1 MEKITFDNVVGF
13 VLAIAFI
20 IVMGVSLQASVVGDY
35 MQLRVDVPEQTQR
48 TLRVI
53 GLAGALAAAAAWWV
67 QRFAAERGFLV
78 RVLFAL
84 FVFSVAFVSLGSI
97 LRVISSQLAHPSIL
111 SWSLAD
117 FYWVPYDNLITFV
130 VFMIRPAVGLLA
142 LTAAIYL
149 AIFGPRGP
157 RTIEAR

>member
-13 VLAIAFI
+13 VLAVAFAT
-20 IVMGVSLQASVVGDY
+20 VMGISLQGSVVGDY
-35 MQLRVDVPEQTQR
+35 MQLRVDVPEQTQQ

-53 GLAGALAAAAAWWV
+53 GIAGALAALAAWWV
-67 QRFAAERGFLV
+67 QRFAGERGFLI
-78 RVLFAL
+78 RALFAL
-84 FVFSVAFVSLGSI
+84 FVFSVAFVSIGSI
-97 LRVISSQLAHPSIL
+97 LRVILSQWAHPSIL
-111 SWSLAD
+111 SWSLSD

-149 AIFGPRGP
+149 AFFGPRGP
-157 RTIEAR
+157 RTITA